1 METKLPSHL
10 YLEQKGNIFRSKENG
25 QTGIHYLLLLNKVY
39 VIMYDLIY
47 LIYDSYFHEKYNLA
61 EFAQSKAGEI
71 RVSRCEAGWKT
82 LYREKEN

>member
-1 METKLPSHL
+1 
-10 YLEQKGNIFRSKENG
+10 
-25 QTGIHYLLLLNKVY
+25 
-39 VIMYDLIY
+39 MYDLIY